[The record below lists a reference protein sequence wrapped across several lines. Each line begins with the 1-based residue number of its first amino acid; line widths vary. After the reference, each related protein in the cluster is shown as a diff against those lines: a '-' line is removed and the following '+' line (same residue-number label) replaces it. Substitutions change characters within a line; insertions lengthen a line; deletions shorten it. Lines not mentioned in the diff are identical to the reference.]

1 MVACRLGCGPKTNP
15 LRPHPHAHSHSHRHH
30 QHVASIEHVQ
40 PLQVNKF
47 LKVNYYN
54 IFIKA
59 QFLVSRIISIDIGV
73 YTPYPYE
80 GGLFWQGAAT
90 VQFFTQL
97 STLAHSQ
104 AYGKFI
110 NLFNFPDK

>member
-1 MVACRLGCGPKTNP
+1 MW
-15 LRPHPHAHSHSHRHH
+15 LRVVLAVVQKLTPGREEECPHPRH

-59 QFLVSRIISIDIGV
+59 QFGIS
-73 YTPYPYE
+73 
-80 GGLFWQGAAT
+80 
-90 VQFFTQL
+90 
-97 STLAHSQ
+97 H
-104 AYGKFI
+104 
-110 NLFNFPDK
+110 N

>member
-1 MVACRLGCGPKTNP
+1 MW
-15 LRPHPHAHSHSHRHH
+15 LRVVLAVVQKLTPGKHCPHPRH

-59 QFLVSRIISIDIGV
+59 QFGIS
-73 YTPYPYE
+73 
-80 GGLFWQGAAT
+80 
-90 VQFFTQL
+90 
-97 STLAHSQ
+97 H
-104 AYGKFI
+104 
-110 NLFNFPDK
+110 N